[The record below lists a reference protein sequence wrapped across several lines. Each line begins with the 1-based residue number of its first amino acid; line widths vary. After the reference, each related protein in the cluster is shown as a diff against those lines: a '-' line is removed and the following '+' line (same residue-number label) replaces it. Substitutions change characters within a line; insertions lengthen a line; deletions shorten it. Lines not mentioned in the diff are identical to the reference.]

1 MLFRS
6 VFVGSSLNDLRDFAP
21 LARQMAGF
29 QIDRVQ
35 NGLMPEDF
43 KPMPNVGQGVY
54 EIRVNVQGAW
64 RVLYIS
70 RLEDAIYVLHCFQ
83 KKTLKTRK
91 EDIDLAQKRYKEIGG

>member
-1 MLFRS
+1 MKPV

>member
-1 MLFRS
+1 MKPV

-64 RVLYIS
+64 RGLYIS

-83 KKTLKTRK
+83 KKTLKRRK

>member
-1 MLFRS
+1 MKPV
-6 VFVGSSLNDLRDFAP
+6 VFVGSSLNDLRDFSP

-43 KPMPNVGQGVY
+43 KPMPSVGQGVY

-83 KKTLKTRK
+83 KKTQKTRK
-91 EDIDLAQKRYKEIGG
+91 EDIDLAQKRYKDIGG

>member
-1 MLFRS
+1 MKPV

-64 RVLYIS
+64 GVLYIS

>member
-1 MLFRS
+1 MKPV
-6 VFVGSSLNDLRDFAP
+6 VFVGSSLNDLRDFSP

-83 KKTLKTRK
+83 KKTPKTRK
-91 EDIDLAQKRYKEIGG
+91 EDIDLAQKRYKDIGG

>member
-1 MLFRS
+1 MKPV

-35 NGLMPEDF
+35 NGLMPEDS

>member
-1 MLFRS
+1 MKPV

-91 EDIDLAQKRYKEIGG
+91 EDIDLAQKRHKEIGG

>member
-1 MLFRS
+1 MKPV

-83 KKTLKTRK
+83 KKTQKTRK

>member
-1 MLFRS
+1 MKPV
-6 VFVGSSLNDLRDFAP
+6 VFVGSSLNDLRDFSP

-83 KKTLKTRK
+83 KKTQKTRK
-91 EDIDLAQKRYKEIGG
+91 EDIDLAQKRYKDIGG

>member
-1 MLFRS
+1 MKPV
-6 VFVGSSLNDLRDFAP
+6 VFVGSSLNDLRDFSP

-83 KKTLKTRK
+83 KKTQN
-91 EDIDLAQKRYKEIGG
+91 IM

>member
-1 MLFRS
+1 MKPV
-6 VFVGSSLNDLRDFAP
+6 VFVGSSLNDLRDFSP
-21 LARQMAGF
+21 LARQMADF

>member
-1 MLFRS
+1 MKPV
-6 VFVGSSLNDLRDFAP
+6 VFVGSSLNDLRDFSP

-83 KKTLKTRK
+83 KKTQKTRK
-91 EDIDLAQKRYKEIGG
+91 EDIELAQKRYKDIGG

>member
-1 MLFRS
+1 MKPV
-6 VFVGSSLNDLRDFAP
+6 VFVGSSLNDLRDFSP

>member
-1 MLFRS
+1 
-6 VFVGSSLNDLRDFAP
+6 
-21 LARQMAGF
+21 
-29 QIDRVQ
+29 
-35 NGLMPEDF
+35 MPEDF

>member
-1 MLFRS
+1 MKPV
-6 VFVGSSLNDLRDFAP
+6 VFVGSSLNDLRDFSP

-70 RLEDAIYVLHCFQ
+70 RLEDAIYVLHCIQ
-83 KKTLKTRK
+83 KKTQKTRK
-91 EDIDLAQKRYKEIGG
+91 EDIDLAQKRYKDIGG